1 MDVQLKVL
9 VGSAKG
15 QTIKVVGPK
24 FFIGRSEDCQLRPK
38 SDLISRHHCALVLE
52 GDYLAIRDFGS
63 KNGTYLNGERVAG
76 ERELQPG
83 DQLTVGPL
91 EFELMFEK
99 VSMNAPKRPKV
110 QSISEAAARQA
121 ETARVESEDSTK
133 EMDISDWLSDE
144 NAGDTREMKAPDTS
158 EFKVEPTIAAAP
170 PEPEKAPEDPSKT
183 RLDTK
188 RTPGKLP
195 KQLPNSASSDDAA
208 SEVLRKLRRFR

>member
-1 MDVQLKVL
+1 MDVQLKVM

-38 SDLISRHHCALVLE
+38 SDLISRHHCALILE

-63 KNGTYLNGERVAG
+63 KNGTYVNQQRVSG

-91 EFELMFEK
+91 EFELVVEK
-99 VSMNAPKRPKV
+99 VSISAPKRPKV
-110 QSISEAAARQA
+110 HNISEAAARQA
-121 ETARVESEDSTK
+121 ESARGTTDDSTK
-133 EMDISDWLSDE
+133 EMDIDDWLTDE
-144 NAGDTREMKAPDTS
+144 GAGDTREMVAPDTS
-158 EFKVEPTIAAAP
+158 QYKVDQTMAEAP
-170 PEPEKAPEDPSKT
+170 PAPSEADVTSNT
-183 RLDTK
+183 RVDNR

-195 KQLPNSASSDDAA
+195 KPAPNSASSDDAA

>member
-1 MDVQLKVL
+1 MEVQLKVM

-15 QTIKVVGPK
+15 QTIKVIGPK

-38 SDLISRHHCALVLE
+38 SDLISRHHCALILE

-63 KNGTYLNGERVAG
+63 KNGTYVNQQRVAG

-91 EFELMFEK
+91 EFELLVEK
-99 VSMNAPKRPKV
+99 VSISAAKRPKV
-110 QSISEAAARQA
+110 HNISEAAARQA
-121 ETARVESEDSTK
+121 ESARSTNDDSTK
-133 EMDISDWLSDE
+133 EMDIDDWLTDE
-144 NAGDTREMKAPDTS
+144 GSGDTREMMGPETS
-158 EFKVEPTIAAAP
+158 RYKLDETISEAP
-170 PEPEKAPEDPSKT
+170 PAPSEAERASTT
-183 RLDTK
+183 RIDSQ

-195 KQLPNSASSDDAA
+195 KPTPDSASSDDAA